1 MIDRD
6 LIGREQ
12 VYLINDS
19 FQNRKQYNIPKAQLV
34 IADIPYNVGNNAY
47 ASQACW
53 YKDNDIKNGVSD
65 KANKQFFDTDKNFN
79 LNEFFHFCSKL
90 LKPEPKENNKAGCLI
105 IFCAWEQQFQLVELA
120 KLFGFKKYIPLC
132 FYKNYSPQVLK
143 ANMRIVGNTE
153 YALLFYRDKLPKF
166 NNEGKMIFNSM
177 YMAKDTVTPKIHP
190 TQKPINILKTLIKI
204 FTDVGEVVIDPC
216 AGSGSTLLAAKQLN
230 RRAYGFEIKK
240 EFVKDFNEK
249 LNKNVVLDLFS
260 YTGPEKEVNV
270 EQISL
275 I

>member
-1 MIDRD
+1 MDRD
-6 LIGREQ
+6 KIRTEQ

-53 YKDNDIKNGVSD
+53 YKDNDIKNGASE

-90 LKPEPKENNKAGCLI
+90 LKPEPKETGGAGCI
-105 IFCAWEQQFQLVELA
+105 IVFCAWEQQFELVEIA
-120 KLFGFKKYIPLC
+120 KQFGFKKYIPIQ

-153 YALLFYRDKLPKF
+153 YAVILYRDKLPKF
-166 NNEGKMIFNSM
+166 NNNGQMIFNNTEWLT
-177 YMAKDTVTPKIHP
+177 DRNVPKIHP
-190 TQKPINILKTLIKI
+190 TQKPVETLKKLIRI
-204 FTDVGEVVIDPC
+204 FTDVGDVVIDPC
-216 AGSGSTLLAAKQLN
+216 AGSGSTLLACKQLN
-230 RRAYGFEIKK
+230 RRCYGFEIKK
-240 EFVKDFNEK
+240 EFVQKFNDV
-249 LNKNVVLDLFS
+249 LNRDVQRDLFA
-260 YTGPEKEVNV
+260 YAG
-270 EQISL
+270 
-275 I
+275 

>member
-1 MIDRD
+1 MDIDRD
-6 LIGREQ
+6 LIARNQ

-53 YKDNDIKNGVSD
+53 YKGNDIKNGQSE

-90 LKPEPKENNKAGCLI
+90 LKPEPKEVGQAGCI
-105 IFCAWEQQFQLVELA
+105 IVFCAWEQQYELVNIA
-120 KLFGFKKYIPLC
+120 KNFGFKKYIPLC

-143 ANMRIVGNTE
+143 ANMRVVGNTE
-153 YALLFYRDKLPKF
+153 YALIFYRDKLPKF
-166 NNEGKMIFNSM
+166 NNNKKMVFNSM
-177 YMAKDTVTPKIHP
+177 PMLKDNKTPRIHP
-190 TQKPINILKTLIKI
+190 TQKPIETLKQLIKL
-204 FTDVGEVVIDPC
+204 FTDENEVVIDPC
-216 AGSGSTLLAAKQLN
+216 AGSGSTLLAAFQTN

-240 EFVKDFNEK
+240 EFVKKFNEI
-249 LNKNVVLDLFS
+249 LMNNVQMNLL
-260 YTGPEKEVNV
+260 
-270 EQISL
+270 
-275 I
+275 